1 MAGSLLANN
10 RCGLYEM
17 ESTVAIL
24 IKYGKIG
31 KELLKT
37 SISKL
42 RATGDTEKSI
52 GFKVTSDKK
61 SAKLVIYARKFFQT
75 LESGR
80 PPRTSSTYGEFDKS
94 LEKYLEAKSLQ
105 KKTTKSGKVYYRLGN
120 SWMTPKSLAYLINKK
135 GDKTHREGG
144 RELYSNEMAE
154 LSREI
159 KKEVVDDFKGYFRT
173 EISKYFKN
181 ANTNQAA

>member
-1 MAGSLLANN
+1 
-10 RCGLYEM
+10 M
-17 ESTVAIL
+17 ESTIAIL

-31 KELLKT
+31 KELLKA
-37 SISKL
+37 SISQL
-42 RATGDTEKSI
+42 RTTGGTEKSI
-52 GFKVTSDKK
+52 GFSVTSEKK
-61 SAKLVIYARKFFQT
+61 SAKLVIYGRKFFQT
-75 LESGR
+75 LEAGR
-80 PPRTSSTYGEFDKS
+80 PPRKSSTYGEFDKS

-135 GDKTHREGG
+135 GDKTFRAGG
-144 RELYSNEMAE
+144 RELYSDKMTE